1 MALLKHKGG
10 WGRSLVIALLCVWA
24 GAPGQTAAQN
34 PKESPPQG
42 HDHSQHGAAPESPKP
57 DGQASSK
64 EPAMQ
69 GMAGMDH
76 SSMGHESMSPSQDFL
91 MRESSG
97 TGLQPSA

>member
-1 MALLKHKGG
+1 MAISKHKGG
-10 WGRSLVIALLCVWA
+10 LGRPLMIVVLCVWA
-24 GAPGQTAAQN
+24 AAPGQAAAQN
-34 PKESPPQG
+34 PKESPPEG
-42 HDHSQHGAAPESPKP
+42 HDHPQHGAAPESPKR

-97 TGLQPSA
+97 TGL